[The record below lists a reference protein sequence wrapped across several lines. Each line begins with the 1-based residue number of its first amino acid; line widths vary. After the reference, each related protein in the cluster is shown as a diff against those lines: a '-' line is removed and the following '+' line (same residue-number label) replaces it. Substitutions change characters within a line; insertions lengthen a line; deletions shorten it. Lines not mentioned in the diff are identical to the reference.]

1 MSEVLRTFDLAVGYP
16 GRAQRDGG
24 AHTVLAGLDLV
35 ARAGQLTCLLGPN
48 GSGKSTLLRTLA
60 GMQAPLAGRADLCG
74 DPVDAL
80 PARERARRLAV
91 VLTGAVDIG
100 ILRATDLV
108 ALGRHPHTGWDG
120 RLRALDRAAV
130 RWALD
135 AVDATPLADRDVA
148 TLSDGER
155 QRIMIARALA
165 QQPRLL
171 ALDEPTAY
179 VDVPRRMEL
188 TALLR
193 DLARECTLGVLMT
206 THDLELAL
214 RTADVLWL
222 IEPLEDGTRRM
233 HVGAPE
239 DLALSGAVGRAF
251 ASDGAHFDLDRGR
264 FVPSLAPLGRVRI
277 DGRGPEAGWAA
288 RAVERE
294 GLVVDPGA
302 SELVVTAL
310 GGGRWRV
317 EGAGETTEHGSLGEV
332 AATVRGLLPRL
343 AGASV
348 PR

>member
-1 MSEVLRTFDLAVGYP
+1 VTEVLRTTNLAVGYP
-16 GRAQRDGG
+16 LRARGGG
-24 AHTVLAGLDLV
+24 AHTVLQGLDLV
-35 ARAGQLTCLLGPN
+35 AEAGQLTCLLGPN

-60 GMQAPLAGRADLCG
+60 GMQAPLAGHAELCG
-74 DPVDAL
+74 DRVGSL

-91 VLTGAVDIG
+91 VLTGAVDVG
-100 ILRATDLV
+100 ILRVTDLV

-120 RLRALDRAAV
+120 RLRAVDREAV
-130 RWALD
+130 RWAI
-135 AVDATPLADRDVA
+135 ASVGASALAERDVS

-155 QRIMIARALA
+155 QRVMIARALA

-171 ALDEPTAY
+171 ALDEPTAF

-222 IEPLEDGTRRM
+222 IEPLADGGRRL

-239 DLALSGAVGRAF
+239 DLALSGAVERAF
-251 ASDGAHFDLDRGR
+251 ASDGVRFDLDRGG
-264 FVPSLAPLGRVRI
+264 FVPRLEPLGRVRV
-277 DGRGPEAGWAA
+277 DGEGVEALWAA
-288 RAVERE
+288 RVVERE
-294 GLVVDPGA
+294 GLVVDA
-302 SELVVTAL
+302 AAENLVVTAL

-317 EGAGETTEHGSLGEV
+317 AAAGTATEHGSLGEV
-332 AATVRGLLPRL
+332 AVRVRELLPMV
-343 AGASV
+343 AEATITT
-348 PR
+348 